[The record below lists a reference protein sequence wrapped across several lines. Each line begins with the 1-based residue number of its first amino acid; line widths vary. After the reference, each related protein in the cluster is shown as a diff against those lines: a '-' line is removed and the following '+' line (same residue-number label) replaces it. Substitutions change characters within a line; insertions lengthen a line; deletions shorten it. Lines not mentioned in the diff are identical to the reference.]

1 MSVSRFGELSLWL
14 GYPAIGRDVVAQI
27 FSAADPY
34 ALQAAV
40 HVLRDG
46 GLVCFPTDTVYGIGA
61 AAGDDAAVRRLFAVK
76 GRPPDKPLPLLLAE
90 PADAARVAE
99 VTSLAKTLG
108 HHFWPGALTI
118 VMRKSPSYRSLALG
132 GGDTVAVRV
141 PDHELVRRMVR
152 DLGSPVTGTSANRA
166 GAPAPVSAAEVAFQM
181 GEMVELIIDGG
192 RSRERAESTVVDIT
206 STPPELLREGA
217 VSREEVEEVLK
228 RAVSAGA

>member
-1 MSVSRFGELSLWL
+1 M
-14 GYPAIGRDVVAQI
+14 I
-27 FSAADPY
+27 SAADPY

-40 HVLRDG
+40 HALREG

-61 AAGDDAAVRRLFAVK
+61 VAADDAAVRRLFAVK

-99 VTSLAKTLG
+99 LTPLAKTLG

-118 VMRKSPSYRSLALG
+118 VMRKSPSYRSLALA

-141 PDHELVRRMVR
+141 PDHDLVRRMVR
-152 DLGSPVTGTSANRA
+152 DLGGPVTGTSANRA
-166 GAPAPVSAAEVAFQM
+166 GAPAPVSAAEVAFQL

-192 RSRERAESTVVDIT
+192 RSRDRAESTVVDIT
-206 STPPELLREGA
+206 ATPPMVLREGA
-217 VSREEVEEVLK
+217 VSREEVEKVLG
-228 RAVSAGA
+228 RAVSAEA

>member
-1 MSVSRFGELSLWL
+1 M
-14 GYPAIGRDVVAQI
+14 I
-27 FSAADPY
+27 SAADPY

-40 HVLRDG
+40 HVLREG

-90 PADAARVAE
+90 AGDAARVAV
-99 VTSLAKTLG
+99 VTSLGKALATR
-108 HHFWPGALTI
+108 FWPGALTI
-118 VMRKSPSYRSLALG
+118 VMGRSPSYRSLALSG
-132 GGDTVAVRV
+132 GETVALRV

-152 DLGSPVTGTSANRA
+152 DLGGPVTGTSANRA

-192 RSRERAESTVVDIT
+192 RSRGRAESTVIDIT
-206 STPPELLREGA
+206 STPPVVLREGA

-228 RAVSAGA
+228 RAVSAEA